1 MNQARTQILSPKK
14 HIGWFTILFF
24 LAVSL
29 PVQAQTSSFPD
40 MIRIEASCFI
50 MGSEEF
56 IVEEPEHKVCL
67 NPFYLGIHEV
77 TQKKF
82 ESVMGYNPSRF
93 KGPDLPVEY
102 VSWPEADAY
111 CRTFQ
116 GRLPTEAEWEYAAR
130 AGSIIAFAWGWDM
143 DNASAWHRGNSQNST
158 HSVGQKKANSLG
170 LHDMNGNVWEWV
182 GDWYREDYYETSA
195 LSEPVDNPLGP
206 TTGQFVILRG
216 GSFEDDAFF
225 LRSASRYWYP
235 PTLRHHNIGFRC
247 AANPPNAGDPQ

>member
-1 MNQARTQILSPKK
+1 MIWVLSQNPIFKN
-14 HIGWFTILFF
+14 HIGGFAILF
-24 LAVSL
+24 LLTAS
-29 PVQAQTSSFPD
+29 PPAQSQTSNIQD
-40 MIRIEASCFI
+40 MIRIEANCFT

-56 IVEEPEHKVCL
+56 VVEEPEHKVCL
-67 NPFYLGIHEV
+67 NSYYLGIYEV
-77 TQKKF
+77 TQQKF
-82 ESVMGYNPSRF
+82 KNAMGYNPSRF
-93 KGPDLPVEY
+93 KGPDLPVEN

-111 CRTFQ
+111 CRTLA

-130 AGSIIAFAWGWDM
+130 AGSIKAFSWGWDI
-143 DNASAWHRGNSQNST
+143 DNTYSWHRGNSQNST
-158 HSVGQKKANSLG
+158 HPVGQKKANPLG

-195 LSEPVDNPLGP
+195 LSEPIDNPIGP

-235 PTLRHHNIGFRC
+235 PTLENHNLGFRC
-247 AANPPNAGDPQ
+247 ASNLPDKENPQ